1 MKRSYNQIILLF
13 LLFFGSSSCKKS
25 FYDLK
30 PYDALDPQAAANND
44 AELNVLVNGMYAGM
58 RNVDLYGRTLPVKG
72 DLSADNVY
80 LRTGNSGRYTTLRD
94 FNQTVANSEANNIWV
109 AAYDVI
115 KRANH
120 VLSSNLISSPTID
133 ELKGEAYAVRALM
146 HFELVRNFAHP
157 YTVAPNDP
165 GVPIVTTIN
174 QNTLPGRNTVK
185 EVYTQIISDLNK
197 AYDMISLNQGDLLD
211 ITATST
217 VRLTTSEFISKY
229 AAKGL
234 LAKVYLTMGDWA
246 DARDAALDVINNSGF
261 SIVSANNYLAYWADP
276 GARSDRVETLFEISS
291 DGTTNLGTNSLSAF
305 YQLPPVGYGDIWA
318 TDELYNQY
326 SETDVRKALILPDN
340 TAQDG
345 VTVYIV
351 NKYSNT
357 ANPSDKDD
365 TKVLRLS
372 DVIFI
377 LAESYANLGD
387 DASARNWMNQ
397 LLQERDAAFP
407 GYASSGNQLKADI
420 LMERRKELA
429 FEGDRYWDL
438 MRLNL
443 PITNHIKNQNPYV
456 PFPIS
461 VDNPHRILPIPQ
473 SEIDVNPNIRNQQ
486 NPGY

>member
-1 MKRSYNQIILLF
+1 
-13 LLFFGSSSCKKS
+13 
-25 FYDLK
+25 
-30 PYDALDPQAAANND
+30 
-44 AELNVLVNGMYAGM
+44 
-58 RNVDLYGRTLPVKG
+58 
-72 DLSADNVY
+72 
-80 LRTGNSGRYTTLRD
+80 
-94 FNQTVANSEANNIWV
+94 
-109 AAYDVI
+109 
-115 KRANH
+115 
-120 VLSSNLISSPTID
+120 
-133 ELKGEAYAVRALM
+133 
-146 HFELVRNFAHP
+146 
-157 YTVAPNDP
+157 
-165 GVPIVTTIN
+165 
-174 QNTLPGRNTVK
+174 
-185 EVYTQIISDLNK
+185 
-197 AYDMISLNQGDLLD
+197 
-211 ITATST
+211 
-217 VRLTTSEFISKY
+217 
-229 AAKGL
+229 
-234 LAKVYLTMGDWA
+234 
-246 DARDAALDVINNSGF
+246 
-261 SIVSANNYLAYWADP
+261 
-276 GARSDRVETLFEISS
+276 
-291 DGTTNLGTNSLSAF
+291 
-305 YQLPPVGYGDIWA
+305 
-318 TDELYNQY
+318 
-326 SETDVRKALILPDN
+326 
-340 TAQDG
+340 DG